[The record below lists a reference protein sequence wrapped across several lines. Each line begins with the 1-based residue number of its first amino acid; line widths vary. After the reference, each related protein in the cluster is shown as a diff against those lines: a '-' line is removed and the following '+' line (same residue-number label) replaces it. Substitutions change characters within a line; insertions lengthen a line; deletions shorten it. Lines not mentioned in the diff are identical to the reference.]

1 MPSQFL
7 TAATVI
13 TALFVVLLSVMLF
26 RLRLRAPLKALRV
39 AALHAIGT
47 ANPSACLGAADFLR
61 ICDTLGYPPELREK
75 MGKIVGA
82 SGIETR
88 FPVCPSPPEGYVA
101 ALDEVGARGALWEGA
116 VPALAVAAAR
126 QALAGWRHGSAC
138 DVTHVVVHSCTGFA
152 APGIDFALIKALGLP
167 STTRKLGVNFMGCFG
182 GMTALYV
189 AKQIIEADATGRA
202 VVLVACAEACTVHV
216 SAAPRAELAVGNSI
230 FGDGAAAA
238 LVTHVGFRGTPPP
251 PPAVPAAPFPV
262 ETADFEWELG
272 AMASDIAP
280 DSEGAMTWRQ
290 SAQAGRYDMWL
301 ARDIPD
307 ALKRLFGSRGLDI
320 FARVGLNPFT
330 CAFALHPGGKA
341 ILAGFEAV
349 LGAMGAKVEG
359 IDASKEVLRQF
370 GNMSSATIF
379 FVLQRVLS
387 STKQDNVFF
396 AGFGPGALAPLPP
409 PISYIAP
416 LPSHPAPSPTQA

>member
-1 MPSQFL
+1 MFSSSAL
-7 TAATVI
+7 LAIAAALAVVAL
-13 TALFVVLLSVMLF
+13 TALFFL
-26 RLRLRAPLKALRV
+26 LRLRAPRGLRSAV
-39 AALHAIGT
+39 LHSIGT
-47 ANPSACLGAADFLR
+47 ANPSTCLGSADFLR
-61 ICDTLGYPPELREK
+61 ICDTLGYPPELRAK
-75 MGKIVGA
+75 MDKIVAGA
-82 SGIETR
+82 GIDTR
-88 FPVCPSPPEGYVA
+88 FPVCDAPPEGYAA
-101 ALDEVGARGALWEGA
+101 ALNEPGARGALWESA

-138 DVTHVVVHSCTGFA
+138 DVTHVVVHSCTGFS

-216 SAAPRAELAVGNSI
+216 SGAPHAELAVGNSI

-238 LVTHVGFRGTPPP
+238 IVTHAGFRGTPPP
-251 PPAVPAAPFPV
+251 PPAVPAAPFAV
-262 ETADFEWELG
+262 ESPEFEWEI
-272 AMASDIAP
+272 AQMASEIAP

-301 ARDIPD
+301 ARDIP
-307 ALKRLFGSRGLDI
+307 ASLQKLFGGKGLQM
-320 FARVGLNPFT
+320 FARVGLSPFS

-341 ILAGFEAV
+341 ILAGFETV
-349 LGAMGAKVEG
+349 LGALGAKPDG
-359 IDASKEVLRQF
+359 IEASKEVLRRY

-387 STKQDNVFF
+387 STRRDSVFF
-396 AGFGPGALAPLPP
+396 AGFGPGAFCAAARW
-409 PISYIAP
+409 I
-416 LPSHPAPSPTQA
+416 Q